1 MRDEHV
7 QKWHKNMAALD
18 LDLNPNLILILNL
31 NLAPVGLV
39 AAICG

>member
-18 LDLNPNLILILNL
+18 LDLNPNLILNL